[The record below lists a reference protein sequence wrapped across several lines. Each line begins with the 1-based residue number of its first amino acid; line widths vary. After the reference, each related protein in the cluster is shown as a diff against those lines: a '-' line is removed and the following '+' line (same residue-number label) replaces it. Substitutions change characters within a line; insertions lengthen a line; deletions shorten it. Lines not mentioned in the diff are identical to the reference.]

1 MSWRLMPAA
10 RAPLAAGAFAL
21 LAVLQAGGGSGRVAS
36 VRPALGEGTAAGPGF
51 ERPQEAVVG
60 VLLALAATAPVALAG
75 LWPVVAAA
83 LSVAATVLTLLARV
97 TPTVGALAALATLLV
112 LVGLRRPAWVVA
124 VLVAPLL
131 VVLPSH
137 AVDRPTAAAVLAV
150 AVLAGA
156 AGVGWRLRRE
166 AGRRDAAVVAAQES
180 ELEHL
185 ARGERVRIARE
196 LHDVVAH
203 HVSLIALQAEVA
215 RVTVPGLPEEG
226 EKRLVAIGDT
236 ARTALTEMRRLLGVL
251 REDVEAADA
260 ATRRPQPG
268 IAELTDLVDDV
279 RGVGPAGTRLIVSGA
294 VGPLDAGTELTAYR
308 IVQEALTNARR
319 HAGGTA
325 VDVELEYRP
334 DRLVVEVRD
343 AGPGPVG
350 DAAADAGGHGL
361 AGMRERVAMA
371 GGTLTVGPG
380 RVGGFVVH
388 AELPLGGAA

>member
-21 LAVLQAGGGSGRVAS
+21 LGVLQAAGGSGRVAT
-36 VRPALGEGTAAGPGF
+36 VGPAFGAGTPGGPGF

-112 LVGLRRPAWVVA
+112 LVGMRRPAWVVA
-124 VLVAPLL
+124 VLVAPL
-131 VVLPSH
+131 VVLLPAD
-137 AVDRPTAAAVLAV
+137 AVDRPSAAAVLAV

-215 RVTVPGLPEEG
+215 RVTVPGLPDEG

-251 REDVEAADA
+251 REDVEPAAA
-260 ATRRPQPG
+260 SRSPQPG
-268 IAELTDLVDDV
+268 IAQLTDLVDDV

-294 VGPLDAGTELTAYR
+294 VGPLDPGTELTAYR

-319 HAGGTA
+319 HAGGAA
-325 VDVELEYRP
+325 VDVELEYRA

-350 DAAADAGGHGL
+350 DAAGDASGHGL

-371 GGTLTVGPG
+371 GGTLSVGPG
-380 RVGGFVVH
+380 RVGGFVVR
-388 AELPLGGAA
+388 AELPRAGAA